1 VPPTVASIAGV
12 SEHAPVTRENTPPH
26 SGRAWWPAG
35 RPRRPAGSAWWPAG
49 RPRRPAGRAWW
60 PAGLAVATVGWG
72 AQQFTA
78 LLLFYQERLHLT
90 ATVVQV
96 TWGLYVVGLI
106 PGMLL
111 GGPVSDRYGRRRV
124 MVPMLAVS
132 IAATASLVLGG
143 GGVGWLFAGR
153 LLAGAASGAAF
164 SSGAAWIK
172 ELSAEGAGG
181 HGPRRLTIATSAGF
195 GLGPLVAGVLVQW
208 APAPAVLPYVPHL
221 LLTAVAL
228 PLVLVAPETRP
239 AHDHGRRSPI
249 AGPGRSRGRGRSRGP
264 GRSRVAGRGRSR
276 VAGAYGRRFRRV
288 VVPLAPWVFG
298 TASVAMA
305 YLPGVVRSHLGGHAL
320 IFGAVVAPLTA
331 FSGILVQRPARRTG
345 GGRRLLVTAMSVVVA
360 GMLVAALAAATVRPS
375 LVVAA
380 AVVLG
385 AGYGCCQVYGLGEV
399 QRLARPRDLAG
410 LTAAYQA
417 VSCTGFTLSV
427 PLAAASR
434 AVAPAVLLLA
444 VAGLAALTLVWTAIQ
459 AKEPECSQEPRSE
472 PALLS

>member
-1 VPPTVASIAGV
+1 MPPPVASIAGV
-12 SEHAPVTRENTPPH
+12 SEHAPVIRTNAPPSR
-26 SGRAWWPAG
+26 SGRTWWPVE
-35 RPRRPAGSAWWPAG
+35 

-78 LLLFYQERLHLT
+78 LLLFYQERLRLT

-124 MVPMLAVS
+124 MVPTLAVS

-228 PLVLVAPETRP
+228 PLVLGAPETRP
-239 AHDHGRRSPI
+239 AHDHGRPPRL
-249 AGPGRSRGRGRSRGP
+249 AGPGRWRIPGP
-264 GRSRVAGRGRSR
+264 GRWRLAGP
-276 VAGAYGRRFRRV
+276 YGRRFRRV

-345 GGRRLLVTAMSVVVA
+345 GGRRLLVTAMAVVVA

-375 LVVAA
+375 LVIAA

-417 VSCTGFTLSV
+417 VSYTGFTLSV

-444 VAGLAALTLVWTAIQ
+444 VAGLAALTLAWTTVQ
-459 AKEPECSQEPRSE
+459 ARTPECPEEPWAE
-472 PALLS
+472 PAPS